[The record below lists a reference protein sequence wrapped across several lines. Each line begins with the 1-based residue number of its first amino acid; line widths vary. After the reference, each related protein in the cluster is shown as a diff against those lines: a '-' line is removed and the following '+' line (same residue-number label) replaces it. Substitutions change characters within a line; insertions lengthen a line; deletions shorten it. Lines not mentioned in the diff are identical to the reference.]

1 VRRAS
6 LGAPMVECVIMETQ
20 RLRTVQHPGRIGD
33 LLDSLIG
40 SVPLVPAGAIRV
52 ASAAVLPAPLRLLS
66 RLIDRRDSVW
76 RAWSE
81 GGRIWFF
88 EALFSLDLSRERGKP
103 VIRLMQYDEVGDV
116 ARVMTFVSTIEHG
129 WQQCD

>member
-1 VRRAS
+1 
-6 LGAPMVECVIMETQ
+6 METQ

-40 SVPLVPAGAIRV
+40 SVPLVPAGAIRL

>member
-1 VRRAS
+1 
-6 LGAPMVECVIMETQ
+6 METQ

-40 SVPLVPAGAIRV
+40 SVPLVPAGATRV